1 MRNLVMLAALTG
13 MLSLSAFV
21 SAPARPAPV
30 ARSAAATF
38 ADSAAI
44 PFAPPAP
51 ATFLHQASP
60 KDQPA
65 VRTFTGTIAKNGDEF
80 VLNEAKTHK
89 LYELDD
95 QDTAGKFVEKN
106 VRITG
111 TLDVVKNIIRIQ
123 SIAEVAA

>member
-1 MRNLVMLAALTG
+1 MRNLAMLAALTG
-13 MLSLSAFV
+13 IFGLSFLGGAKAW
-21 SAPARPAPV
+21 SAPLAH
-30 ARSAAATF
+30 AAF
-38 ADSAAI
+38 AS
-44 PFAPPAP
+44 
-51 ATFLHQASP
+51 QNSP
-60 KDQPA
+60 KAQPPL
-65 VRTFTGTIAKNGDEF
+65 RTFSGTIAKNGDEF

-95 QDTAGKFVEKN
+95 QSTASKFVEKN

>member
-1 MRNLVMLAALTG
+1 MRNLAMLAALTG
-13 MLSLSAFV
+13 TLVLSAFPAAKAC
-21 SAPARPAPV
+21 SAPI
-30 ARSAAATF
+30 ARSAATAF
-38 ADSAAI
+38 ADSATI
-44 PFAPPAP
+44 
-51 ATFLHQASP
+51 TFPSQTAP

-95 QDTAGKFVEKN
+95 QDTASKFVEKN